1 MRKGNKMIKN
11 FIKYYRPHLK
21 LFIIDMICAVA
32 IAVIDL
38 IFPIITDYVLKELIP
53 SAQNNED
60 KVLKLIIG
68 IGVILAV
75 FYFVR
80 FVLSYII
87 GYYGHLMGIRI
98 ETDMRRDLFKKFQEL
113 DYQYFDDKKTGALM
127 TNLTTHLHDV
137 SEMSHHA
144 PEDLFISIIMLVG
157 SFLYLVIFQNPY
169 LTIIVFVF
177 LIMLVMYSVSR
188 RRKMLA
194 SFREARN
201 AQGELNARV
210 ESSLSGI
217 RLTKAFNNEKY
228 EENKFEDINFQYRKA
243 RGGIFKQI
251 GLFGSGN
258 DFFINLTNLALLIF
272 GAIFI
277 IKDWGVTYID
287 LTTYFLYINFLIR
300 PISRLTASMEQLQQ
314 GFSGIEKF
322 YSIMIIKPE
331 IVKENGVKKEE
342 FIGDVEFKDVSFS
355 YFHDEDKNVLNNLSL
370 KIEHGKKIAIVGETG
385 VGKTTIS
392 KLIPRFYDVDNG
404 EVLVDGINVKEY
416 DLSNLRNAIGHV
428 EQDVFIFYGTIK
440 ENIVYGKPNA
450 TMEEVIEAAK
460 KARIHDFIMT
470 LDDGY
475 DTLTGERG
483 IKLSGGQKQRVAI
496 ARLFL
501 KSPKILILDEATSSL
516 DNITEKLIQESFD
529 ELAKDKTTIVIAHRL
544 STIKNAD
551 EIIVIG
557 KNGIIERG
565 KHEQLVNG
573 NGYYASLY
581 NSNISL

>member
-1 MRKGNKMIKN
+1 MRKGNKMVKN

-38 IFPIITDYVLKELIP
+38 IFPIITDHVLKELIP

>member
-32 IAVIDL
+32 IAAIDL

-53 SAQNNED
+53 SAQTNED
-60 KVLKLIIG
+60 KILKLIIG
-68 IGVILAV
+68 IGVALSV

-331 IVKENGVKKEE
+331 IVKENGVIKEE

-392 KLIPRFYDVDNG
+392 KLIPRFYDVDSG
-404 EVLVDGINVKEY
+404 EVLIDGINVKEY

-440 ENIVYGKPNA
+440 ENIVYGKPDA

-470 LDDGY
+470 LDEGY

-565 KHEQLVNG
+565 KHEKLVDG